1 MLPIIISTKF
11 VITWWLTY
19 TQNVHGR
26 KFGGIAV
33 EASFAKG
40 HERFK
45 KSRKH
50 DESDDER
57 VHQFGDALEHDD
69 NSGDDG
75 KETGFPPCNFHSST
89 NSNTE

>member
-1 MLPIIISTKF
+1 
-11 VITWWLTY
+11 LTY
-19 TQNVHGR
+19 AQNVNGR

-40 HERFK
+40 YERFK

-57 VHQFGDALEHDD
+57 AHHFGDALEHDD
-69 NSGDDG
+69 DSDIG
-75 KETGFPPCNFHSST
+75 KETGFPPLHFHSSA
-89 NSNTE
+89 NSTTE